1 MIDKKS
7 TTQKP
12 PIEKKAVAVKKEEQK
27 PVTPKP
33 GEAPKPAVKQE
44 PRVLRLTEIMAG
56 FSKKRDVSERQ
67 RHAFESRMESGRK
80 AIQRFEAVV
89 AQAESRLASIVVPS
103 VRDDVVTP
111 LARELVK
118 LIPNHTFDIIGPFS
132 PMEAVT
138 LVFMPKEATPADRA
152 SGKGGRS
159 ITLVTK
165 LEGGG
170 LGIRDFSKDLK
181 TYAAGTWQ
189 AGCGMNHPTVKVPTD
204 ADLQFFMNW
213 VK

>member
-1 MIDKKS
+1 MIDKKM

-12 PIEKKAVAVKKEEQK
+12 PNGKPVAAKKEEQK
-27 PVTPKP
+27 QAVPKP
-33 GEAPKPAVKQE
+33 TAAVKHPVKQE

-67 RHAFESRMESGRK
+67 RHAFESRMESARK
-80 AIQRFEAVV
+80 AIQRSEAVV
-89 AQAESRLASIVVPS
+89 AQAESRLATIVVPS

-111 LARELVK
+111 LALELGK

-152 SGKGGRS
+152 SGKGGKS

-181 TYAAGTWQ
+181 TYAVGTWQ
-189 AGCGMNHPTVKVPTD
+189 AGCGMNHPTVKVPAD

>member
-1 MIDKKS
+1 MIDKKV

-12 PIEKKAVAVKKEEQK
+12 PNGKPVTSKKEEQK
-27 PVTPKP
+27 QAVPKP
-33 GEAPKPAVKQE
+33 SVAPKPTAKQE

-67 RHAFESRMESGRK
+67 RHAFESRMESARK
-80 AIQRFEAVV
+80 AIQRYEAVV

-111 LARELVK
+111 VARELVK

-138 LVFMPKEATPADRA
+138 LVFMPKDATPADRA

-189 AGCGMNHPTVKVPTD
+189 AGCGMNHPTVKVPAD